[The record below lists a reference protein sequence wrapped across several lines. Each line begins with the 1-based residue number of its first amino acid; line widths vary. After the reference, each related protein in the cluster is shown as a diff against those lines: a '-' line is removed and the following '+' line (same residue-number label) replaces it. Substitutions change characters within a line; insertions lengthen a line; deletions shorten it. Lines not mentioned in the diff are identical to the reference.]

1 MLFAS
6 NIEHCRPCVPGW
18 GASVWTPPLT
28 PCAPAKCQVSQ
39 ALSCLSMSFVS
50 LNASLYLSRCLYFL
64 YRCPQFLYLSLY
76 LSISLY
82 TSLHLSMSLY
92 ISLCT
97 PLYTIYLSIPLYIS
111 LCLSISPYIPPYT
124 LYISLY
130 LSTSLYTSLH
140 LFTSLS
146 LQGRRVPLLRTVQG
160 PGRVSTR
167 SACRT
172 T

>member
-6 NIEHCRPCVPGW
+6 NIEHCRLCVPGW

-39 ALSCLSMSFVS
+39 DLSCLSISFVS

-92 ISLCT
+92 ISLYT
-97 PLYTIYLSIPLYIS
+97 PIYTIYLSIPLYIS
-111 LCLSISPYIPPYT
+111 LHLSTP
-124 LYISLY
+124 LYISLFTGTTCAAAPDG
-130 LSTSLYTSLH
+130 SGAWTCQYTFCLPDNMICD
-140 LFTSLS
+140 
-146 LQGRRVPLLRTVQG
+146 V
-160 PGRVSTR
+160 TR
-167 SACRT
+167 QRL
-172 T
+172 

>member
-6 NIEHCRPCVPGW
+6 NIEHCRLCVPGW

-82 TSLHLSMSLY
+82 TSLYLSTSLY
-92 ISLCT
+92 V
-97 PLYTIYLSIPLYIS
+97 
-111 LCLSISPYIPPYT
+111 
-124 LYISLY
+124 SLY
-130 LSTSLYTSLH
+130 LPIYPHIHYISLYTSLH
-140 LFTSLS
+140 LSTPLYISLHLSTPLYISIFTGTTCAAAPDGSGSWTCQYTFCLPDNMICD
-146 LQGRRVPLLRTVQG
+146 V
-160 PGRVSTR
+160 TR
-167 SACRT
+167 QRL
-172 T
+172 

>member
-6 NIEHCRPCVPGW
+6 NIDHCRQCVPGW

-50 LNASLYLSRCLYFL
+50 LNASLYLSRCLSFL
-64 YRCPQFLYLSLY
+64 YRCPPCLFLSLY
-76 LSISLY
+76 LYISLY
-82 TSLHLSMSLY
+82 TSLY
-92 ISLCT
+92 ISL
-97 PLYTIYLSIPLYIS
+97 S
-111 LCLSISPYIPPYT
+111 LHT
-124 LYISLY
+124 SLY
-130 LSTSLYTSLH
+130 LSTSLSISLH
-140 LFTSLS
+140 LSTSLS
-146 LQGRRVPLLRTVQG
+146 LQGRRVPLLRTVQS

-167 SACRT
+167 PACRT